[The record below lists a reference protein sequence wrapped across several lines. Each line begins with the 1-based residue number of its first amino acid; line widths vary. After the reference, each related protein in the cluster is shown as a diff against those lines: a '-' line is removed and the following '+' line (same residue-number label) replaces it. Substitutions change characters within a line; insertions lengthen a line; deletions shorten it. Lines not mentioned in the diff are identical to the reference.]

1 MGLRPAVAL
10 LLAII
15 MSRALAGCY
24 LPIRFDAEI
33 EITRNGYYEIFF
45 DGYVAEVTLF
55 DALRQ
60 RSLAPGEEQTR
71 ADHVIEDSRRDSATE
86 EALYV
91 KPGIFKI
98 NWRKSGDLLRARMIT
113 FFHRNENMLSVKY
126 VKTTRLITVQ
136 ATPIGKENARKL
148 GLDPESVLR
157 HGNAKFERRFRAME
171 TLAVRQ
177 GRQLEVLGLER
188 MEALW
193 QSAKTDEEAATRPQ
207 TLEK

>member
-15 MSRALAGCY
+15 MSQALAGCY

-71 ADHVIEDSRRDSATE
+71 ADHVIEDFRRDSATE

-148 GLDPESVLR
+148 LDMGLGMQGQLR
-157 HGNAKFERRFRAME
+157 
-171 TLAVRQ
+171 V
-177 GRQLEVLGLER
+177 
-188 MEALW
+188 
-193 QSAKTDEEAATRPQ
+193 KTDAKVIDHNAGRVVDAP
-207 TLEK
+207 EKKQKIYVWDVVDITAPPPKITIALQ